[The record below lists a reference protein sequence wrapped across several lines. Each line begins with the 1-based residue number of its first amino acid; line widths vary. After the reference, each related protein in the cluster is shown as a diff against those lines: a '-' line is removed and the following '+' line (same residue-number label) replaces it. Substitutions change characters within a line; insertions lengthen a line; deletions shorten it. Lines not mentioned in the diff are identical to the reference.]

1 MKRFLY
7 IAEGG
12 RLNYLDCT
20 SAEMVYRCVC
30 CFYMPSTKVV
40 VIDTETNE
48 DPLPRQDNIKVS
60 IMVKDTKLMSK
71 NNGSGAN
78 SAVIFMSAVKRRC
91 GPRWKLP
98 GSST

>member
-20 SAEMVYRCVC
+20 NAEMVYRCVC

-48 DPLPRQDNIKVS
+48 ASIFTRTIDKNGNLIEVIKH
-60 IMVKDTKLMSK
+60 
-71 NNGSGAN
+71 
-78 SAVIFMSAVKRRC
+78 
-91 GPRWKLP
+91 
-98 GSST
+98 

>member
-12 RLNYLDCT
+12 KLNYLDCT
-20 SAEMVYRCVC
+20 NAEMVYRCVC

-48 DPLPRQDNIKVS
+48 ASIFTRTIDKNGNLIEVIKH
-60 IMVKDTKLMSK
+60 
-71 NNGSGAN
+71 
-78 SAVIFMSAVKRRC
+78 
-91 GPRWKLP
+91 
-98 GSST
+98 

>member
-40 VIDTETNE
+40 VIDIETNE
-48 DPLPRQDNIKVS
+48 ASIFTRTIDKNGNLIEVIKH
-60 IMVKDTKLMSK
+60 
-71 NNGSGAN
+71 
-78 SAVIFMSAVKRRC
+78 
-91 GPRWKLP
+91 
-98 GSST
+98 

>member
-48 DPLPRQDNIKVS
+48 ASIFIRTIDKNGNLIEVIKH
-60 IMVKDTKLMSK
+60 
-71 NNGSGAN
+71 
-78 SAVIFMSAVKRRC
+78 
-91 GPRWKLP
+91 
-98 GSST
+98 

>member
-1 MKRFLY
+1 MKEKRFLY

-48 DPLPRQDNIKVS
+48 ASIFTRTIDKNGNLIEVIKH
-60 IMVKDTKLMSK
+60 
-71 NNGSGAN
+71 
-78 SAVIFMSAVKRRC
+78 
-91 GPRWKLP
+91 
-98 GSST
+98 

>member
-30 CFYMPSTKVV
+30 CFYMPSTKVI

-48 DPLPRQDNIKVS
+48 ASIFTRTIDKNGNLIEVIKH
-60 IMVKDTKLMSK
+60 
-71 NNGSGAN
+71 
-78 SAVIFMSAVKRRC
+78 
-91 GPRWKLP
+91 
-98 GSST
+98 

>member
-20 SAEMVYRCVC
+20 NAEMVYRCVC
-30 CFYMPSTKVV
+30 CFYMPSTKVI

-48 DPLPRQDNIKVS
+48 ASIFTRTIDKNGNLIEVIKH
-60 IMVKDTKLMSK
+60 
-71 NNGSGAN
+71 
-78 SAVIFMSAVKRRC
+78 
-91 GPRWKLP
+91 
-98 GSST
+98 

>member
-12 RLNYLDCT
+12 KLNYLDCT

-48 DPLPRQDNIKVS
+48 ASIFTRTIDKNGNLIEVIKH
-60 IMVKDTKLMSK
+60 
-71 NNGSGAN
+71 
-78 SAVIFMSAVKRRC
+78 
-91 GPRWKLP
+91 
-98 GSST
+98 

>member
-48 DPLPRQDNIKVS
+48 ASIFTRTIDKNGNLIEVIKH
-60 IMVKDTKLMSK
+60 
-71 NNGSGAN
+71 
-78 SAVIFMSAVKRRC
+78 
-91 GPRWKLP
+91 
-98 GSST
+98 

>member
-30 CFYMPSTKVV
+30 CFYMPSTKVI

-48 DPLPRQDNIKVS
+48 ANIFTRT
-60 IMVKDTKLMSK
+60 IDK
-71 NNGSGAN
+71 NGNLIE
-78 SAVIFMSAVKRRC
+78 VIKH
-91 GPRWKLP
+91 
-98 GSST
+98 

>member
-12 RLNYLDCT
+12 KLNYLDCT

-30 CFYMPSTKVV
+30 CFYMPNTKVV

-48 DPLPRQDNIKVS
+48 ASIFTITIDKNGNLIEVIKH
-60 IMVKDTKLMSK
+60 
-71 NNGSGAN
+71 
-78 SAVIFMSAVKRRC
+78 
-91 GPRWKLP
+91 
-98 GSST
+98 

>member
-20 SAEMVYRCVC
+20 SAEMVYSCVC
-30 CFYMPSTKVV
+30 CFYMSSTKVI

-48 DPLPRQDNIKVS
+48 ANIFTRT
-60 IMVKDTKLMSK
+60 IDK
-71 NNGSGAN
+71 NGNL
-78 SAVIFMSAVKRRC
+78 IEIIKH
-91 GPRWKLP
+91 
-98 GSST
+98 

>member
-12 RLNYLDCT
+12 KLNYLDCT

-30 CFYMPSTKVV
+30 CFYMPNTEVV

-48 DPLPRQDNIKVS
+48 ASIFTRTIDKNGNLIEVIKH
-60 IMVKDTKLMSK
+60 
-71 NNGSGAN
+71 
-78 SAVIFMSAVKRRC
+78 
-91 GPRWKLP
+91 
-98 GSST
+98 